1 MNRARKLAHAF
12 GPAMHRPK
20 GIDIWRAGLGAGLG
34 LFVTGA
40 VLWFLGQGQGKTLLS
55 HTFLIAPFGA
65 TTFLIFAVPSSP
77 MAQPWSS
84 VVGNGAAALVAV
96 ALLQC
101 GLPQLAAAAIAVTLG
116 ILAMA
121 ALRAMHPP
129 GGAVA
134 LATVLA
140 ASPDHLPGLTYVF
153 SSVVLGTSCLVLAGI
168 GWNHATGR
176 KYPFR
181 QPAEAPHPHGTSDA
195 TPERRL
201 APSPE
206 VLASALDRLRLSAN
220 LGVEDLARLIDIAE
234 AKSAAQNAGPMTA
247 ERMMSHDLITVSPHT
262 LLPDLA
268 REFRIHRFKSLPI
281 RHPDGSY
288 GGLVPQSALIG
299 RSDADVTAEML
310 ADPNLSTA
318 RRGTNLGEMMQLL
331 ADGHQQSVPVV
342 ENGQLVGLVTRS
354 DLIAILASHLRQS

>member
-1 MNRARKLAHAF
+1 MARRHWWLSPCCNAACRNWPQRLLPSPWVSLPWQPCAPCTR
-12 GPAMHRPK
+12 PAE
-20 GIDIWRAGLGAGLG
+20 
-34 LFVTGA
+34 
-40 VLWFLGQGQGKTLLS
+40 
-55 HTFLIAPFGA
+55 
-65 TTFLIFAVPSSP
+65 
-77 MAQPWSS
+77 PW
-84 VVGNGAAALVAV
+84 
-96 ALLQC
+96 
-101 GLPQLAAAAIAVTLG
+101 PW
-116 ILAMA
+116 
-121 ALRAMHPP
+121 PP
-129 GGAVA
+129 CWPPRQ
-134 LATVLA
+134 TIC
-140 ASPDHLPGLTYVF
+140 PGLTYVF

-234 AKSAAQNAGPMTA
+234 AESAAQNAGPMTA

>member
-1 MNRARKLAHAF
+1 MTRFQRMIHAF
-12 GPAMHRPK
+12 GPAMHRP
-20 GIDIWRAGLGAGLG
+20 GSADIWRAGLGAGLG
-34 LFVTGA
+34 LFVTGGA
-40 VLWFLGQGQGKTLLS
+40 LWVTTPSHSLPFLA
-55 HTFLIAPFGA
+55 HPFLIAPFGA

-84 VVGNGAAALVAV
+84 VIGNGISAFVAV
-96 ALLQC
+96 ALLQL
-101 GLPQLAAAAIAVTLG
+101 GLPQMATAAIAVTLA

-140 ASPDHLPGLTYVF
+140 ASPDQVPGLSYVI
-153 SSVVLGTSCLVLAGI
+153 SPVMVGTACLVLAGI
-168 GWNHATGR
+168 GWSHATGR

-181 QPAEAPHPHGTSDA
+181 QPAEAPHPHGTADA

-220 LGVEDLARLIDIAE
+220 LGVEDLARLIDITEAE
-234 AKSAAQNAGPMTA
+234 SAARNAGPMTA
-247 ERMMSHDLITVSPHT
+247 ERMMSHDLITVGPRT

-268 REFRIHRFKSLPI
+268 REFLIHRFKSLPI

-288 GGLVPQSALIG
+288 GGVVPQSALIG
-299 RSDADVTAEML
+299 RSEPDVTAEML
-310 ADPNLSTA
+310 ADPNLATA
-318 RRGTNLGEMMQLL
+318 RRDSSLGEMMQLL

-342 ENGQLVGLVTRS
+342 ENGQLIGLVTRS
-354 DLIAILASHLRQS
+354 DLIAILANHLRQG